1 VQCTT
6 YLLRRKG
13 LSQPINRKKPMRPT
27 SPKAKNRPPVRVRY
41 DPPTLEEAV
50 LAAQG
55 FMDDA
60 EDQAAFAAEL
70 MGAPI
75 EEARDLVAKMAVRAA
90 ATRRAPAPEVTF
102 SSNRAGAQR
111 AVVVERKP
119 SVTVE
124 RKTAGFAPRF
134 ERGDGVTVERKPF
147 RGLGVAGAPRTL
159 IRLGGR

>member
-1 VQCTT
+1 
-6 YLLRRKG
+6 
-13 LSQPINRKKPMRPT
+13 MRPT
-27 SPKAKNRPPVRVRY
+27 SSKAKNRPPVRVRY

-60 EDQAAFAAEL
+60 EDQAEFAAEL

-75 EEARDLVAKMAVRAA
+75 EEARELVARMAVRAA
-90 ATRRAPAPEVTF
+90 ATKRTPAPEVAFT
-102 SSNRAGAQR
+102 SNRSGGQR

-124 RKTAGFAPRF
+124 RKGVGFAPRI

-147 RGLGVAGAPRTL
+147 RGLGVAVAPRTL